1 MSKERFDCL
10 YNDCVVRGAWEDGD
24 CIESTPDLKDERIE
38 FFSIYLVKA
47 DTGEQD
53 WIADFGKRSSHA
65 ELLCTRMKKILSEIM
80 HYSKIKRMWE

>member
-24 CIESTPDLKDERIE
+24 CIESTPDLKVERIE

-53 WIADFGKRSSHA
+53 WIADFDKRSFQGIA
-65 ELLCTRMKKILSEIM
+65 EAMAIQWAGRCDLVEKN
-80 HYSKIKRMWE
+80 